1 MQQEAAAHEPAAQ
14 PEARRA
20 QQALQSEEREAERP
34 ADVDVEHVAGAKRG
48 DHDDR
53 EEERKLRAL
62 KREFQLLREQGRDT
76 PADRRESDGRVARQA
91 ELLGQVE
98 EAESTLAAEEQYHAV
113 LESML
118 YARRSALDHAT
129 EELEDLRGW
138 LKSFG
143 RQREKLSRMGAELR
157 YASWRE
163 RNSATLGREVFGQL
177 HEIRSGLRS
186 RRRELLVAEEMA
198 RAQEAEADEAAA
210 AEARREEAEGELKG
224 EVNRRITVAR
234 VQNAKERARRME
246 VQFARLQ
253 QLAGLGRIDEVVER
267 CIAQGQAR
275 APMAPRDQPA
285 FHSRIRSN
293 RAGKRADA
301 RDPRRR
307 DAQTASARR
316 REGADGGGV

>member
-1 MQQEAAAHEPAAQ
+1 MEPAGEMDGMTDADLDAELERELAALGEISEAEIAAAHAEMDAAAAAEQNPYLYPSDAAPRGGVMSALSLGEAAEAAAA
-14 PEARRA
+14 
-20 QQALQSEEREAERP
+20 
-34 ADVDVEHVAGAKRG
+34 
-48 DHDDR
+48 
-53 EEERKLRAL
+53 
-62 KREFQLLREQGRDT
+62 
-76 PADRRESDGRVARQA
+76 
-91 ELLGQVE
+91 
-98 EAESTLAAEEQYHAV
+98 
-113 LESML
+113 
-118 YARRSALDHAT
+118 
-129 EELEDLRGW
+129 
-138 LKSFG
+138 
-143 RQREKLSRMGAELR
+143 
-157 YASWRE
+157 
-163 RNSATLGREVFGQL
+163 
-177 HEIRSGLRS
+177 
-186 RRRELLVAEEMA
+186 
-198 RAQEAEADEAAA
+198 EAAA

-293 RAGKRADA
+293 RAGTRADA

>member
-1 MQQEAAAHEPAAQ
+1 
-14 PEARRA
+14 
-20 QQALQSEEREAERP
+20 
-34 ADVDVEHVAGAKRG
+34 
-48 DHDDR
+48 
-53 EEERKLRAL
+53 
-62 KREFQLLREQGRDT
+62 
-76 PADRRESDGRVARQA
+76 
-91 ELLGQVE
+91 
-98 EAESTLAAEEQYHAV
+98 
-113 LESML
+113 
-118 YARRSALDHAT
+118 
-129 EELEDLRGW
+129 
-138 LKSFG
+138 
-143 RQREKLSRMGAELR
+143 
-157 YASWRE
+157 
-163 RNSATLGREVFGQL
+163 
-177 HEIRSGLRS
+177 
-186 RRRELLVAEEMA
+186 MA

-275 APMAPRDQPA
+275 EPMAPRDQPA

-293 RAGKRADA
+293 RAGTRADA